1 MTLEYEW
8 SEELSDTSTTE
19 YSNFSR
25 DVTDFLINNL
35 KESFGADFLSVKIS
49 NFRQGS
55 VVFDLTAYFK
65 ASTNATAH
73 MLTEVMKARKADS
86 TFNIIEIELKQSY
99 PCIQV
104 CATTNQPKSETWIFK
119 YVSIAFGVVITVLL
133 VIILLLVVSRLLWL
147 SIADQ
152 VLAASLQKFYSSHP
166 EMSHAIN
173 SNFLMVIKFCHFK
186 CLTRLIVESRE
197 KVHVTENLPSR
208 IHRSRRKTE

>member
-8 SEELSDTSTTE
+8 SEQLSDPSTTE
-19 YSNFSR
+19 YRNFSR
-25 DVTDFLINNL
+25 DVTDFLSNNL
-35 KESFGADFLSVKIS
+35 KESFGADFLSVKVY

-65 ASTNATAH
+65 ASSNATAH

-86 TFNIIEIELKQSY
+86 KFNIIEIELKQSY

-104 CATTNQPKSETWIFK
+104 RATATTNQPTSETWSFK

-147 SIADQ
+147 SLADQ
-152 VLAASLQKFYSSHP
+152 VLGASLQTFYSSHP

-186 CLTRLIVESRE
+186 WSYKTNC
-197 KVHVTENLPSR
+197 
-208 IHRSRRKTE
+208 RKSGKCT

>member
-8 SEELSDTSTTE
+8 SEELSNSSTTE
-19 YSNFSR
+19 YRSFSR
-25 DVTDFLINNL
+25 DVTDFLSNIL
-35 KESFGADFLSVKIS
+35 KESFGADFLSVEVD

-65 ASTNATAH
+65 ASTNATAN

-86 TFNIIEIELKQSY
+86 KFNIIEIELKQSY

-104 CATTNQPKSETWIFK
+104 CPTTNQPKSETWK

-147 SIADQ
+147 SLADQ
-152 VLAASLQKFYSSHP
+152 VLGASLQKFYSSHP

-173 SNFLMVIKFCHFK
+173 SNFLMVIKFCHFNWSYKTYCRKSRK
-186 CLTRLIVESRE
+186 CT
-197 KVHVTENLPSR
+197 
-208 IHRSRRKTE
+208 